1 MKKTL
6 IAFAALTAI
15 AGAAQAQ
22 STVTLYGVADVYA
35 GQKSTTVGGVKL
47 KQTVV
52 DSNGLNTSRFG
63 FRGTED
69 LGSGLKAIFTMEAGL
84 LLDTGASNQN
94 GGGLFSR
101 QAFVGLSGN
110 FGTATLG
117 RQYTAFDAL
126 RAGTNNSYD
135 ATYFATT
142 LRVFNNGVADYASRA
157 SNSFA
162 YASPVYSGF
171 SGAFVLAG
179 GEDKSAT
186 VKASRNNSFHVKYA
200 NGPLLVGYAYQN
212 EKFNANTSATILN
225 NINALTGNTQTGDRT
240 YNLFAGSYD
249 FGVAKITG
257 GYQTA
262 KQERSSP
269 TTPAA
274 AALTNG
280 NGKDKEYQFGVSAP
294 FGAATIAA
302 GYTRSKADN
311 SDRRATGYSL
321 LGTYDLSKRTRLY
334 AGGVSEKY
342 SGSTGFS
349 AVSGASTATVAGLT
363 RSSGVV
369 AGVRHAF

>member
-35 GQKSTTVGGVKL
+35 GQKSVTTGGVKT
-47 KQTVV
+47 KQTVI

-84 LLDTGASNQN
+84 LLDTGAGNNN

-117 RQYTAFDAL
+117 RQYTAYDAL

-142 LRVFNNGVADYASRA
+142 SNIWGNGVADYSSRA

-171 SGAFVLAG
+171 SGAFVLSG
-179 GEDKSAT
+179 GEDKT
-186 VKASRNNSFHVKYA
+186 TVVKASRNNSFHIKYA

-212 EKFNANTSATILN
+212 EKFNAGSTIASLTPNTA
-225 NINALTGNTQTGDRT
+225 TGDRT

-257 GYQTA
+257 GYNTA
-262 KQERSSP
+262 KQERS
-269 TTPAA
+269 TPAA
-274 AALTNG
+274 A
-280 NGKDKEYQFGVSAP
+280 NGKDKEYQLGVSAP
-294 FGAATIAA
+294 FGAATVAA
-302 GYTRSKADN
+302 GYTRSKSDTT
-311 SDRRATGYSL
+311 DRRATGYSL

-334 AGGVSEKY
+334 AGGVNEKY
-342 SGSTGFS
+342 TGT
-349 AVSGASTATVAGLT
+349 AVALT
-363 RSSGVV
+363 RRSGVV

>member
-22 STVTLYGVADVYA
+22 STVTLYGVADAYA

-47 KQTVV
+47 KQTVI

-69 LGSGLKAIFTMEAGL
+69 LGSGLKAIFTMESGL
-84 LLDTGASNQN
+84 TIDNGAANAN

-126 RAGTNNSYD
+126 RAATNNSYD

-142 LRVFNNGVADYASRA
+142 SRIFANGVADYASRA

-179 GEDKSAT
+179 GEDKANANPAIAGSVA

-200 NGPLLVGYAYQN
+200 NGPVLVGYAFQN
-212 EKFNANTSATILN
+212 EKFNAASTSIANLTPANTA
-225 NINALTGNTQTGDRT
+225 TGDRT

-249 FGVAKITG
+249 FGVAKVTG
-257 GYQTA
+257 GYQLA

-269 TTPAA
+269 TAPAA
-274 AALTNG
+274 AAAVNG
-280 NGKDKEYQFGVSAP
+280 NGRDKEYQLGVSAP
-294 FGAATIAA
+294 FGAATVAA
-302 GYTRSKADN
+302 GYSRSKADN
-311 SDRRATGYSL
+311 SSRRATGYSL

-342 SGSTGFS
+342 SGNTGAT
-349 AVSGASTATVAGLT
+349 AVAAGLT

>member
-15 AGAAQAQ
+15 ASAAQAQ
-22 STVTLYGVADVYA
+22 STVTLYGVADAYA
-35 GQKSTTVGGVKL
+35 GQKSTTIGGVKR
-47 KQTVV
+47 KQTVI

-69 LGSGLKAIFTMEAGL
+69 LGSGLKAIFTMESGL
-84 LLDTGASNQN
+84 TIDNGAANAN

-126 RAGTNNSYD
+126 RAATNNSYD

-142 LRVFNNGVADYASRA
+142 SRIFTNGVADYASRA

-179 GEDKSAT
+179 GEDKTAV

-212 EKFNANTSATILN
+212 EKFNSPNANFPSGSTM
-225 NINALTGNTQTGDRT
+225 NALAGNTQTGDRT

-257 GYQTA
+257 GYNTA
-262 KQERSSP
+262 KQERS
-269 TTPAA
+269 TPGAA
-274 AALTNG
+274 
-280 NGKDKEYQFGVSAP
+280 NGKDKEYQLGVSAP
-294 FGAATIAA
+294 FGAATVAA
-302 GYTRSKADN
+302 GYSRSKADN

-342 SGSTGFS
+342 SGRTGVT
-349 AVSGASTATVAGLT
+349 AVASGLS

>member
-15 AGAAQAQ
+15 AGAVQAQ
-22 STVTLYGVADVYA
+22 STVTLYGVADAYA
-35 GQKSTTVGGVKL
+35 GQKSNTVGGVKL
-47 KQTVV
+47 KQTVI

-69 LGSGLKAIFTMEAGL
+69 LGSGLKAIFTMESGL
-84 LLDTGASNQN
+84 TIDNGAANAN

-126 RAGTNNSYD
+126 RAATNNSYD

-142 LRVFNNGVADYASRA
+142 ARIFNNGVVDYASRA

-179 GEDKSAT
+179 GEDKTAV

-212 EKFNANTSATILN
+212 EKFNAGSTSIANLTPA
-225 NINALTGNTQTGDRT
+225 NIATGDRT

-262 KQERSSP
+262 KQERSSALA
-269 TTPAA
+269 TATATAA
-274 AALTNG
+274 QNTAAL
-280 NGKDKEYQFGVSAP
+280 NGKDKEYQLGVSAP
-294 FGAATIAA
+294 FGAATVAA
-302 GYTRSKADN
+302 GYSRSKADN

-342 SGSTGFS
+342 SGNTGAT
-349 AVSGASTATVAGLT
+349 AVAAGLT

>member
-84 LLDTGASNQN
+84 LLDTGAGNNN

-117 RQYTAFDAL
+117 RQYTAYDAL

-142 LRVFNNGVADYASRA
+142 SNVWGNGVADYASRA

-179 GEDKSAT
+179 GEDKTAA
-186 VKASRNNSFHVKYA
+186 VKASRNNSFHIKYA

-212 EKFNANTSATILN
+212 EKFNAGSL
-225 NINALTGNTQTGDRT
+225 NINSLTTPNTQTGDRT

-257 GYQTA
+257 GYNTA
-262 KQERSSP
+262 KQERS
-269 TTPAA
+269 TPAA
-274 AALTNG
+274 A
-280 NGKDKEYQFGVSAP
+280 NGKDKEYQLGVSAP
-294 FGAATIAA
+294 FGAATVAA
-302 GYTRSKADN
+302 GYTRSK
-311 SDRRATGYSL
+311 SDTTGNKGTGYSL

-334 AGGVSEKY
+334 AGGVNEKY
-342 SGSTGFS
+342 TGT
-349 AVSGASTATVAGLT
+349 AVALT
-363 RSSGVV
+363 RRSGVV

>member
-35 GQKSTTVGGVKL
+35 GQKSTTVGGTKL

-52 DSNGLNTSRFG
+52 DSNGMNTSRFG

-84 LLDTGASNQN
+84 LLDSGSANQN

-101 QAFVGLSGN
+101 QTFVGLSGN

-117 RQYTAFDAL
+117 RQYTAYDAL
-126 RAGTNNSYD
+126 FAGTNNSYD

-142 LRVFNNGVADYASRA
+142 ANVWNNGVAGYSSRA
-157 SNSFA
+157 NNSFA
-162 YASPVYSGF
+162 YASPVFSGF

-179 GEDKSAT
+179 GEDKTAA
-186 VKASRNNSFHVKYA
+186 VKASRSNSFHVKYA

-212 EKFNANTSATILN
+212 EKFNAGSTVASLTPNTA
-225 NINALTGNTQTGDRT
+225 TGDRT

-249 FGVAKITG
+249 FGVAKVTG
-257 GYQTA
+257 GYNTA
-262 KQERSSP
+262 KQERS
-269 TTPAA
+269 TPAA
-274 AALTNG
+274 A
-280 NGKDKEYQFGVSAP
+280 NGKDKEFQVGVSAP
-294 FGAATIAA
+294 FGAATVAA

-311 SDRRATGYSL
+311 SDRRGTGYSL

-334 AGGVSEKY
+334 AGGLNEKY
-342 SGSTGFS
+342 TGT
-349 AVSGASTATVAGLT
+349 AVTLT
-363 RSSGVV
+363 RRQGVV

>member
-35 GQKSTTVGGVKL
+35 GQKSVTSVTNAATVAAGTNGKR
-47 KQTVV
+47 KQTVI

-84 LLDTGASNQN
+84 QLDSGAANQN

-117 RQYTAFDAL
+117 RQYTAYDAL
-126 RAGTNNSYD
+126 HSATDSVYD
-135 ATYFATT
+135 ASYFTT
-142 LRVFNNGVADYASRA
+142 TDSVWNNGVVFHSARA

-171 SGAFVLAG
+171 SGAFVLSG
-179 GEDKSAT
+179 GEDKTAV
-186 VKASRNNSFHVKYA
+186 VKASRNNSFHIKYA

-212 EKFNANTSATILN
+212 EKFNAGSTI
-225 NINALTGNTQTGDRT
+225 ASLTPNTQTGDRT

-249 FGVAKITG
+249 FGVAKLTA
-257 GYQTA
+257 GYNTA
-262 KQERSSP
+262 KQERS
-269 TTPAA
+269 TPAA
-274 AALTNG
+274 A
-280 NGKDKEYQFGVSAP
+280 NGKDKEFQFGVSAP
-294 FGAATIAA
+294 FGAASVAA
-302 GYTRSKADN
+302 AYTRSK
-311 SDRRATGYSL
+311 SDTTGAKGTGYSL

-334 AGGVSEKY
+334 AGGLSEKFT
-342 SGSTGFS
+342 TG
-349 AVSGASTATVAGLT
+349 TVT
-363 RSSGVV
+363 RREGVV
-369 AGVRHAF
+369 AGVRHSF

>member
-47 KQTVV
+47 KQTVI

-84 LLDTGASNQN
+84 LLDTGAANNN

-126 RAGTNNSYD
+126 RASTNNSYD

-142 LRVFNNGVADYASRA
+142 GRVFNNGVADYASRA

-179 GEDKSAT
+179 GEDKSAV
-186 VKASRNNSFHVKYA
+186 VKASRNNSFHIKYA

-212 EKFNANTSATILN
+212 EKFNAGSTSIA
-225 NINALTGNTQTGDRT
+225 ALTANTQTGDRT

-257 GYQTA
+257 GYNTA
-262 KQERSSP
+262 KQERS
-269 TTPAA
+269 TPA
-274 AALTNG
+274 TS
-280 NGKDKEYQFGVSAP
+280 NGKDKEYQLGVSAP
-294 FGAATIAA
+294 FGAATVAA
-302 GYTRSKADN
+302 GYSRSK
-311 SDRRATGYSL
+311 SDTSSRRATGYSL

-342 SGSTGFS
+342 SGAGVT
-349 AVSGASTATVAGLT
+349 AVTPAGLT

>member
-6 IAFAALTAI
+6 IALAALTAI
-15 AGAAQAQ
+15 AGVAQAQ

-35 GQKSTTVGGVKL
+35 GQKSETKRTGTAGLPATGTAKL

-84 LLDTGASNQN
+84 TLDNGATSVSN

-126 RAGTNNSYD
+126 RAGTNNVND
-135 ATYFATT
+135 ASYFATT
-142 LRVFNNGVADYASRA
+142 SNVFGNGVADYTARA

-179 GEDKSAT
+179 GEDKTAT
-186 VKASRNNSFHVKYA
+186 VKASRNNSFHIKYA

-212 EKFNANTSATILN
+212 EKFNAGSTSIASLTPNTA
-225 NINALTGNTQTGDRT
+225 TGDRT
-240 YNLFAGSYD
+240 YNYFGGSYD
-249 FGVAKITG
+249 FGVAKVTG
-257 GYQTA
+257 GYNTA
-262 KQERSSP
+262 KQERS
-269 TTPAA
+269 TPAGA
-274 AALTNG
+274 

-294 FGAATIAA
+294 FGAATVAA
-302 GYTRSKADN
+302 GYTRSK
-311 SDRRATGYSL
+311 SDTTGAKGTGYSL

-334 AGGVSEKY
+334 AGGVNEKY
-342 SGSTGFS
+342 TDNLTVGST
-349 AVSGASTATVAGLT
+349 T
-363 RSSGVV
+363 RKSGVV

>member
-15 AGAAQAQ
+15 AGVAQAQ
-22 STVTLYGVADVYA
+22 SSVTLYGVADAYA
-35 GQKSTTVGGVKL
+35 GQKSTTIGGVKL
-47 KQTVV
+47 KQTVI
-52 DSNGLNTSRFG
+52 DSSGLNTSRFG

-69 LGSGLKAIFTMEAGL
+69 LGSGLKAIFTMESGL
-84 LLDTGASNQN
+84 TIDNGAANAN
-94 GGGLFSR
+94 GGNLFSR

-126 RAGTNNSYD
+126 RAATNNSYD

-142 LRVFNNGVADYASRA
+142 IRIFNNGVADYSSRA

-179 GEDKSAT
+179 GEDKANANPAIAGSVA

-200 NGPLLVGYAYQN
+200 NGPLLVGYAFQN
-212 EKFNANTSATILN
+212 EKFNAGSTINSNLTPNTL
-225 NINALTGNTQTGDRT
+225 TGDRT

-249 FGVAKITG
+249 FGVAKVTG
-257 GYQTA
+257 GYQLA
-262 KQERSSP
+262 KQQRSSP
-269 TTPAA
+269 
-274 AALTNG
+274 ALSPTNG
-280 NGKDKEYQFGVSAP
+280 NGRDKEYQLGVSAP
-294 FGAATIAA
+294 FGAATVAA
-302 GYTRSKADN
+302 GYSRSRADN

-342 SGSTGFS
+342 SGSTGAT
-349 AVSGASTATVAGLT
+349 AVAAGLT

>member
-35 GQKSTTVGGVKL
+35 GQKSVTTGGVKT

-69 LGSGLKAIFTMEAGL
+69 LGSGLKAVFTMEAGL
-84 LLDTGASNQN
+84 LLDTGAGNNN

-101 QAFVGLSGN
+101 QAFVGLSGD

-117 RQYTAFDAL
+117 RQYTAYDAL
-126 RAGTNNSYD
+126 RAATNNSYD

-142 LRVFNNGVADYASRA
+142 SNVWGNGVADYANRA

-162 YASPVYSGF
+162 YTSPVYSGF

-179 GEDKSAT
+179 GEDKTTT
-186 VKASRNNSFHVKYA
+186 VKASRNNSFHIKYA

-212 EKFNANTSATILN
+212 EKFNAGSTNIASLTVPNTL
-225 NINALTGNTQTGDRT
+225 TGDRT

-249 FGVAKITG
+249 FGVAKVTG
-257 GYQTA
+257 GYNTA
-262 KQERSSP
+262 KQERS
-269 TTPAA
+269 TPATA
-274 AALTNG
+274 

-294 FGAATIAA
+294 FGAATVAA
-302 GYTRSKADN
+302 GYTRSKSDN
-311 SDRRATGYSL
+311 TDRRATGYSL

-334 AGGVSEKY
+334 AGGVNEKY
-342 SGSTGFS
+342 TGT
-349 AVSGASTATVAGLT
+349 AVALT
-363 RSSGVV
+363 RRSGVV

>member
-15 AGAAQAQ
+15 AGVAQAQ
-22 STVTLYGVADVYA
+22 SSVTLYGVADAYA
-35 GQKSTTVGGVKL
+35 GQKSTTTGGVKV

-52 DSNGLNTSRFG
+52 DSGGLNTSRFG
-63 FRGTED
+63 IRGTED
-69 LGSGLKAIFTMEAGL
+69 LGAGLKAIFTMESGVAV
-84 LLDTGASNQN
+84 DSGAANLN
-94 GGGLFSR
+94 GGNLFSR

-117 RQYTAFDAL
+117 RQYTAYDAL
-126 RAGTNNSYD
+126 YAGTNNTYD
-135 ATYFATT
+135 ATYFSTT
-142 LRVFNNGVADYASRA
+142 NNVWNSGVTNYSTRA

-171 SGAFVLAG
+171 SGAFVVSG
-179 GEDKSAT
+179 GEDKSNGTAT
-186 VKASRNNSFHVKYA
+186 VAGVKASRNNSFHIKYA

-212 EKFNANTSATILN
+212 EKFNGQSQIASTTP
-225 NINALTGNTQTGDRT
+225 NTQSGDRT

-249 FGVAKITG
+249 FGVAKING
-257 GYQTA
+257 GYNIA
-262 KQERSSP
+262 KQQRS
-269 TTPAA
+269 TATVPASA
-274 AALTNG
+274 INV

-294 FGAATIAA
+294 FGAATVAA
-302 GYTRSKADN
+302 GYTRSK
-311 SDRRATGYSL
+311 SDTSDLRGTGYSL

-342 SGSTGFS
+342 SGT
-349 AVSGASTATVAGLT
+349 AVNIT
-363 RSSGVV
+363 RTSGVV

>member
-6 IAFAALTAI
+6 IAFAALTVI
-15 AGAAQAQ
+15 AGVAHAQ
-22 STVTLYGVADVYA
+22 SSVTLYGVADAYA

-47 KQTVV
+47 KQTVI

-84 LLDTGASNQN
+84 TIDNGAANAN

-126 RAGTNNSYD
+126 RAATNNSYD

-142 LRVFNNGVADYASRA
+142 ARIFTNGVADYSSRA

-179 GEDKSAT
+179 GEDKSAV

-212 EKFNANTSATILN
+212 EKFNAGSTTIN
-225 NINALTGNTQTGDRT
+225 NLTANTQTGDRT

-249 FGVAKITG
+249 FGVAKVTG
-257 GYQTA
+257 GYNTA
-262 KQERSSP
+262 KQERS
-269 TTPAA
+269 TPATA
-274 AALTNG
+274 
-280 NGKDKEYQFGVSAP
+280 NGKDKEYQLGVSAP
-294 FGAATIAA
+294 FGAATVAA
-302 GYTRSKADN
+302 GYSRSKADN
-311 SDRRATGYSL
+311 SNRRATGYSL

-342 SGSTGFS
+342 SGNTGVT
-349 AVSGASTATVAGLT
+349 AVAAGLT